1 MTGYLL
7 TGISLGFYAAMSPGP
22 FQAFLLA
29 QSLKSGWRRTL
40 PAALAPLFTDGPIIA
55 LVLLLLTQTPHWFLS
70 ALRITGGF
78 FIVYLA
84 TGAFD
89 TFRKGDFSLD
99 ARPEAAERSMLKA
112 IMMNALNPNPYI
124 FWSVIAGPILLEG
137 WRQVPQLGVSFLIG
151 FYGAMV
157 GGLAGLIILFATAR
171 QLGPKV
177 TKALSG
183 VSAAALLVFGIYQI
197 WEGGASLGFRG

>member
-29 QSLKSGWRRTL
+29 QSLKNGWKRTL
-40 PAALAPLFTDGPIIA
+40 PASLAPLFTDGPIIA
-55 LVLLLLTQTPHWFLS
+55 LVLLLLTQTPNWFLS
-70 ALRITGGF
+70 ALRIVGGF

-84 TGAFD
+84 KDAFD
-89 TFRKGDFSLD
+89 TVKQGGISL
-99 ARPEAAERSMLKA
+99 EATAETSERGMLKA

-124 FWSVIAGPILLEG
+124 FWSVVAGPILLEG
-137 WRQVPQLGVSFLIG
+137 WRQLPQLGLSFLIG
-151 FYGAMV
+151 FYGTMV
-157 GGLAGLIILFATAR
+157 SGLAGLIVLFATAR

-177 TKALSG
+177 TRILSG
-183 VSAAALLVFGIYQI
+183 VSAAALLIFGLYQI
-197 WEGGASLGFRG
+197 WEGFRLWNS

>member
-29 QSLKSGWRRTL
+29 QSLKAGWKRTL
-40 PAALAPLFTDGPIIA
+40 PASLAPLFTDGPIIA
-55 LVLLLLTQTPHWFLS
+55 LVLLLLTQTPNWFLS
-70 ALRITGGF
+70 ALRIAGGF

-84 TGAFD
+84 KGAFD
-89 TFRKGDFSLD
+89 SFRQGDFSL
-99 ARPEAAERSMLKA
+99 EATVEASERGMLKA

-124 FWSVIAGPILLEG
+124 FWSVVAGPILLEG
-137 WRQVPQLGVSFLIG
+137 WRQAPQLGLSFLIG
-151 FYGAMV
+151 FYGTMV
-157 GGLAGLIILFATAR
+157 SGLAGLIILFATAR

-177 TKALSG
+177 TRILSG
-183 VSAAALLVFGIYQI
+183 VSAAALLIFGLYQI
-197 WEGGASLGFRG
+197 WEGVRLWNG

>member
-29 QSLKSGWRRTL
+29 QSLKTGWKRTL
-40 PAALAPLFTDGPIIA
+40 PASLAPLFTDGPIIA
-55 LVLLLLTQTPHWFLS
+55 LVLLLLTQTPDWFLS
-70 ALRITGGF
+70 ALRIAGGF

-84 TGAFD
+84 KGAFD
-89 TFRKGDFSLD
+89 SFRQGDFSL
-99 ARPEAAERSMLKA
+99 EATVEASERGMLKA

-124 FWSVIAGPILLEG
+124 FWSVVAGPILLEG
-137 WRQVPQLGVSFLIG
+137 WRQAPQLGLSFLIG
-151 FYGAMV
+151 FYGTMV
-157 GGLAGLIILFATAR
+157 SGLAGLIIIFATAR

-177 TKALSG
+177 TRILSG
-183 VSAAALLVFGIYQI
+183 VSAAALLIFGLYQI
-197 WEGGASLGFRG
+197 WEGVRLWNG